1 MNKYTA
7 IALLATLL
15 AVAACDGTGMGSGKG
30 IEYRAEELA
39 YDTGDSYTE
48 RYLLY
53 ADDGTYERYIG
64 GTYRGHSMGSTYY
77 GTLFETGTYEED
89 SEQGTVQFSSKKRYD
104 FDTKRLVN
112 LGIYDRETRD
122 GTITDTVL
130 TVEYRIECDNYS
142 HYHYHYPYGH
152 TVEQSYKRK

>member
-1 MNKYTA
+1 MRIVTY
-7 IALLATLL
+7 ISLLAALF
-15 AVAACDGTGMGSGKG
+15 AVAACDGTGMSSSKA

-64 GTYRGHSMGSTYY
+64 GTYRGHGMGSTYY

-89 SEQGTVQFSSKKRYD
+89 TERGTVQFSSKKGYD

-112 LGIYDRETRD
+112 LGIYDRETRN
-122 GTITDTVL
+122 GTISDTTL
-130 TVEYRIECDNYS
+130 TVEYRIECDDDS
-142 HYHYHYPYGH
+142 HYHYPYPH
-152 TVEQSYKRK
+152 RITIEQSYKRK

>member
-1 MNKYTA
+1 MRIVTY
-7 IALLATLL
+7 ISLLAALV
-15 AVAACDGTGMGSGKG
+15 AVAACDGTGMSSDKA
-30 IEYRAEELA
+30 IEYRAEELV

-64 GTYRGHSMGSTYY
+64 GTYRGHGMGSTYY

-89 SEQGTVQFSSKKRYD
+89 TERGTVQFSSKKGYQ

-112 LGIYDRETRD
+112 LGIHDCETRN
-122 GTITDTVL
+122 GTITDTTL
-130 TVEYRIECDNYS
+130 TVEYRIECDEYT
-142 HYHYHYPYGH
+142 HYYYPYPH
-152 TVEQSYKRK
+152 WHIIEHSYKRK

>member
-1 MNKYTA
+1 MRVVHY
-7 IALLATLL
+7 IAVLATLL
-15 AVAACDGTGMGSGKG
+15 AVAACDGTGMGSGKA

-53 ADDGTYERYIG
+53 ADDGTYERCIG
-64 GTYRGHSMGSTYY
+64 GTYRGHGMGSTYY

-89 SEQGTVQFSSKKRYD
+89 SERGTVQFSSKKGYD

-112 LGIYDRETRD
+112 LGIHDRETRD
-122 GTITDTVL
+122 GTLTDTTL
-130 TVEYRIECDNYS
+130 TVEYRIECDDYS
-142 HYHYHYPYGH
+142 HSYRPHWH
-152 TVEQSYKRK
+152 TIEQSYKRK

>member
-1 MNKYTA
+1 MRVVHY
-7 IALLATLL
+7 IAVLATLL

-64 GTYRGHSMGSTYY
+64 GTYRGHGMGSTYY
-77 GTLFETGTYEED
+77 GTLFETGTYAEYIER
-89 SEQGTVQFSSKKRYD
+89 GTVQFSSKKGYA

-112 LGIYDRETRD
+112 LGIHDRETRD
-122 GTITDTVL
+122 GTITDTTL
-130 TVEYRIECDNYS
+130 TIEYRIECDDYR
-142 HYHYHYPYGH
+142 HYYYPHWH

>member
-1 MNKYTA
+1 MRIVTY
-7 IALLATLL
+7 IALLTTLL
-15 AVAACDGTGMGSGKG
+15 AVAACDGTGMGSGKAV
-30 IEYRAEELA
+30 EYRAEELA

-64 GTYRGHSMGSTYY
+64 GTYRGHGMGSTYY

-89 SEQGTVQFSSKKRYD
+89 SERGTVQFSSKKGYD

-122 GTITDTVL
+122 GTLTDTTL
-130 TVEYRIECDNYS
+130 TVEYRIECDDYTHYYYP
-142 HYHYHYPYGH
+142 HYH
-152 TVEQSYKRK
+152 TIELSYKRK

>member
-1 MNKYTA
+1 MRIVNYIT
-7 IALLATLL
+7 LLATLF
-15 AVAACDGTGMGSGKG
+15 AVAACDGTGMSSDKA
-30 IEYRAEELA
+30 IEYRAEELV

-64 GTYRGHSMGSTYY
+64 GTYRGTSMGSTYY

-89 SEQGTVQFSSKKRYD
+89 TERETVQFSSKKGYD

-112 LGIYDRETRD
+112 LGIYDRETRN
-122 GTITDTVL
+122 GTITDTTL
-130 TVEYRIECDNYS
+130 TVEYRIECDEYT
-142 HYHYHYPYGH
+142 HYYYPYPHCH
-152 TVEQSYKRK
+152 TFKQSYKRK

>member
-1 MNKYTA
+1 MRIVTY
-7 IALLATLL
+7 IALLTTLL
-15 AVAACDGTGMGSGKG
+15 AVAACDGTGMGSGKAV
-30 IEYRAEELA
+30 EYRAEELA

-64 GTYRGHSMGSTYY
+64 GTYRGHGMGSTYY

-89 SEQGTVQFSSKKRYD
+89 SERGTVQFSSKKGYD

-122 GTITDTVL
+122 GTLTDTTL
-130 TVEYRIECDNYS
+130 TVEYRIECDDYNHYYYP
-142 HYHYHYPYGH
+142 HYH
-152 TVEQSYKRK
+152 TIELSYKRK

>member
-1 MNKYTA
+1 MRIVTY
-7 IALLATLL
+7 IALLAMLL

-64 GTYRGHSMGSTYY
+64 GTYRGHGMGSTYY

-89 SEQGTVQFSSKKRYD
+89 SERGAVQFSSKKGYQ
-104 FDTKRLVN
+104 FNTKRLEN
-112 LGIYDRETRD
+112 LGFADRETRD
-122 GTITDTVL
+122 GTLTDTTL
-130 TVEYRIECDNYS
+130 TVEYHIKCDDYT
-142 HYHYHYPYGH
+142 HYYYPYPHWH